1 MPLQSIDLVGYS
13 LRGVATIQYKMGHI
27 AVATIPRFGHRLEC
41 SVSLSLSACRN
52 LVCVGLLAMPLNL
65 FVCYCRHDETR
76 GGRKVLVLLWLE
88 HATLSNGPIYLE
100 SLPYPIKRSGL
111 ILVPC
116 RVFRAGPALPGLW
129 AAVRTV
135 RREWLLRWERRARL
149 RPVRL
154 LRPRATASPA

>member
-100 SLPYPIKRSGL
+100 SLPYPDVAKEVIDAEAGTGKR
-111 ILVPC
+111 IHPIVQQ
-116 RVFRAGPALPGLW
+116 
-129 AAVRTV
+129 
-135 RREWLLRWERRARL
+135 
-149 RPVRL
+149 
-154 LRPRATASPA
+154 